1 MLLLIK
7 KLDIIR
13 IIIEKIPRLFS
24 LTIALT
30 VTSITSALKRDISIK
45 RSSFYSLY
53 TVYYLNII
61 GS

>member
-13 IIIEKIPRLFS
+13 TIIKEIPRLFS
-24 LTIALT
+24 LAIALT
-30 VTSITSALKRDISIK
+30 VTSITSALKKDILIK
-45 RSSFYSLY
+45 KSSFYGLY